1 MISMTGGTK
10 GSAFSSK
17 SHLGILSGHCF
28 LARLIEH
35 NFRKI
40 DNSETGEKSSFTV
53 LHSNTPTAL
62 NGIMSHQ
69 SIKSLCL

>member
-53 LHSNTPTAL
+53 LHKNTPPPRSKWDYVACR
-62 NGIMSHQ
+62 SF
-69 SIKSLCL
+69 